1 VAAQGEG
8 VQATRV
14 AVQLHSRL
22 LRDVVAAYLAT
33 RPEFSVVGRVADR
46 DGLVTLC
53 ELRHPDVVL
62 LDAEGR
68 VAEAIDT
75 FRVLRARFPAVQVVL
90 MYDRL
95 SPNQL
100 TSACEAGA
108 TSLIPAA
115 RGLDALVA
123 MLQRGPDSM
132 PEPRYDG
139 LAVTG
144 RELEIIVLMGS
155 GHSVPEIAAQ
165 LGISPRTVENHK
177 RRIYAKLGAR
187 SAVHAVS
194 QAMTLGMLDEPVR
207 VQPSRCTGEA
217 GRATLVVVGGQAGAA
232 FDQVAQVLVSNK
244 LSFVREHVLQPLARE
259 DWVRSHRG
267 PITSVLVDPVPA
279 NWETPRSLGAPTII
293 VHSSPL
299 ERAAVMEALRRG
311 ADGIIPAGKTAD
323 QLVPAIQLVTQG
335 YIALEAAHV
344 RPLIDAVH
352 TGFTED
358 LPSLPE
364 LSAREYDILRSIAAG
379 DSVRQTARSLG
390 IATKTVENTQAR
402 LFRKLG
408 VRNRPGALAMAH
420 ALGLLPATEPI
431 AVQAPLVIGA
441 EEPGPPAGD
450 APVQTRQQRLANLS
464 SL

>member
-1 VAAQGEG
+1 
-8 VQATRV
+8 
-14 AVQLHSRL
+14 
-22 LRDVVAAYLAT
+22 
-33 RPEFSVVGRVADR
+33 
-46 DGLVTLC
+46 
-53 ELRHPDVVL
+53 
-62 LDAEGR
+62 
-68 VAEAIDT
+68 
-75 FRVLRARFPAVQVVL
+75 
-90 MYDRL
+90 
-95 SPNQL
+95 
-100 TSACEAGA
+100 
-108 TSLIPAA
+108 
-115 RGLDALVA
+115 
-123 MLQRGPDSM
+123 
-132 PEPRYDG
+132 
-139 LAVTG
+139 
-144 RELEIIVLMGS
+144 
-155 GHSVPEIAAQ
+155 
-165 LGISPRTVENHK
+165 
-177 RRIYAKLGAR
+177 
-187 SAVHAVS
+187 
-194 QAMTLGMLDEPVR
+194 
-207 VQPSRCTGEA
+207 
-217 GRATLVVVGGQAGAA
+217 
-232 FDQVAQVLVSNK
+232 
-244 LSFVREHVLQPLARE
+244 
-259 DWVRSHRG
+259 
-267 PITSVLVDPVPA
+267 
-279 NWETPRSLGAPTII
+279 
-293 VHSSPL
+293 
-299 ERAAVMEALRRG
+299 MEALRRG